1 MALRTRL
8 VAATILVA
16 LAALVIAGVATHAA
30 FVRSQLRQID
40 DTLQGTHEPI
50 EQAVATSSPDLERAI
65 EDAAPGTFIALERP
79 DGTMDVSIPAREAG
93 HESVTADLSQLRML
107 RKDQLG
113 TVDLPVFQTV
123 RTSSPG
129 VDMRMRVSRLG
140 DGRMLVIGES
150 LHEAAES
157 GRRLVII
164 EFVVAGAAL
173 LIAGL
178 LGWIL
183 VRIGLRP
190 LRRVERTA
198 LSIAAGGG
206 LDREVPGSKRTDEVG
221 QLATALNTM
230 LDRIRNAFTERDA
243 TEEALRGS
251 EERMRRFVADVSHEL
266 RTPLAAVSAYTE
278 LFERGARDRPED
290 LERAML
296 GIDLETARMRELV
309 EELLLLAR
317 LDEGLP
323 LSHEPIDLNEV
334 VVESI
339 RAARA
344 VAPAWPVSLR
354 ASDVVV
360 VSGDGRRL
368 RQVFDNLLTNVS
380 SHTPAGTATSITID
394 VVDDW
399 AVVTVSD
406 NGPGMTSERARRI
419 FERFYRVD
427 ASRSR
432 SSGGSGL
439 GLAIVDALVTA
450 HNGKIRVDTAPGRGL
465 SITISLPL
473 RHPT

>member
-16 LAALVIAGVATHAA
+16 LTALVIAGVATYAA
-30 FVRSQLRQID
+30 FGRSQLRQID

-50 EQAVATSSPDLERAI
+50 ERAVATSPSDLGRAI

-79 DGTMDVSIPAREAG
+79 DGTIEVSIPAREPG
-93 HESVTADLSQLRML
+93 HEGVTADLDQLRVP
-107 RKDQLG
+107 RTEQLG

-140 DGRMLVIGES
+140 DGRLLVIGES
-150 LHEAAES
+150 LRGAAES

-164 EFVVAGAAL
+164 EFIVAGAAL

-198 LSIAAGGG
+198 LSIAHGGG
-206 LDREVPGSKRTDEVG
+206 LDREVPGSRRTDEVG

-230 LDRIRNAFTERDA
+230 LDRIRNAFTERDT
-243 TEEALRGS
+243 TEQALRYS

-278 LFERGARDRPED
+278 LFDRGARDRPED
-290 LERAML
+290 LERAMH
-296 GIDLETARMRELV
+296 GIDLETARMRGLV

-323 LSHEPIDLNEV
+323 LSLERIDLNEI

-339 RAARA
+339 TAART

-368 RQVFDNLLTNVS
+368 RQVFDNLLTNVC

-394 VVDDW
+394 VEDDR
-399 AVVTVSD
+399 AVVTVRD

-439 GLAIVDALVTA
+439 GMAIVDALVTA
-450 HNGKIRVDTAPGRGL
+450 HNGKIRVDTAPGCGL
-465 SITISLPL
+465 AITISLPL
-473 RHPT
+473 RRLA

>member
-230 LDRIRNAFTERDA
+230 LDRIRNAFRPRAGDA
-243 TEEALRGS
+243 RHRPRNGANARVG
-251 EERMRRFVADVSHEL
+251 
-266 RTPLAAVSAYTE
+266 
-278 LFERGARDRPED
+278 RGALVARP
-290 LERAML
+290 
-296 GIDLETARMRELV
+296 
-309 EELLLLAR
+309 
-317 LDEGLP
+317 
-323 LSHEPIDLNEV
+323 
-334 VVESI
+334 
-339 RAARA
+339 
-344 VAPAWPVSLR
+344 
-354 ASDVVV
+354 
-360 VSGDGRRL
+360 
-368 RQVFDNLLTNVS
+368 
-380 SHTPAGTATSITID
+380 
-394 VVDDW
+394 
-399 AVVTVSD
+399 
-406 NGPGMTSERARRI
+406 
-419 FERFYRVD
+419 
-427 ASRSR
+427 SR
-432 SSGGSGL
+432 
-439 GLAIVDALVTA
+439 
-450 HNGKIRVDTAPGRGL
+450 
-465 SITISLPL
+465 
-473 RHPT
+473 